1 MQILPKFLDI
11 VAPLNESRPYEL
23 FAIATFFFDQEKY
36 FVPIFL
42 HMTVALSVEITIIVA
57 TETVCLI
64 IMQHAC
70 ALFKIAR

>member
-11 VAPLNESRPYEL
+11 VAPLNESRPCEL
-23 FAIATFFFDQEKY
+23 LAIATFFFDQEKY

-42 HMTVALSVEITIIVA
+42 HMTVALSSEITILIA
-57 TETVCLI
+57 TEAIFMITI
-64 IMQHAC
+64 QHAC